1 MNPDLD
7 QDSYHN
13 FRFLITLL
21 FIKIERRMIP
31 LNEAW
36 FEGSNSGYLF
46 YGYIM
51 IMGDVMIKNLKI
63 LSFHHFNHRF
73 LFYIPSN
80 EYIMSGVHCV

>member
-21 FIKIERRMIP
+21 FIKTERRMIP

-36 FEGSNSGYLF
+36 VEGSNSGYLF

-51 IMGDVMIKNLKI
+51 VMGDVMVKNLKI
-63 LSFHHFNHRF
+63 LSFHNFKQH
-73 LFYIPSN
+73 I
-80 EYIMSGVHCV
+80 